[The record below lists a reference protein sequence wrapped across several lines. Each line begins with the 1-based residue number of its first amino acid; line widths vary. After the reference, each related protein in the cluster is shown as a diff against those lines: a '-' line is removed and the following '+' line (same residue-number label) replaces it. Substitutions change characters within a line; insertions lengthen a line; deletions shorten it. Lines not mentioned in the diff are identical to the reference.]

1 MRGGG
6 KTDPISTTGAALYGL
21 LEANH
26 QRLATNDHTSL
37 PEQAFITLFK
47 TAEGYM
53 LGKDLQK
60 YAKDFEPRPKV

>member
-1 MRGGG
+1 VRGGG
-6 KTDPISTTGAALYGL
+6 KTDTISTTGAALYGL

-26 QRLATNDHTSL
+26 QRLATNDHTPL
-37 PEQAFITLFK
+37 PEKAFLTLFK
-47 TAEGYM
+47 TAEGYF